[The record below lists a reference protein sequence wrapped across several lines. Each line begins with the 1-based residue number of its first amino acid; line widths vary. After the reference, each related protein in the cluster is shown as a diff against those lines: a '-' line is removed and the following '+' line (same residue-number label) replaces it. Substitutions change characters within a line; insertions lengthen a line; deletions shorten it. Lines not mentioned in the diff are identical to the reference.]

1 MIPLFKNNPS
11 LCSILPPLPFL
22 WQKFEL
28 PFLKKLWIQK
38 ATDLTLS
45 LRLPSY
51 SVRIIGELIQI
62 LNNIT
67 ITPYWMFKQLNPKI
81 KISENM
87 VHSFKK
93 KLSFFIPYINF
104 DSGQVF
110 STSKNVNSK
119 GNRLNFIIE
128 ASELLRQNHRR
139 IDTNT

>member
-11 LCSILPPLPFL
+11 LSSILPPLPFL

-28 PFLKKLWIQK
+28 PFLKKFWIQK

-67 ITPYWMFKQLNPKI
+67 ITPYWMLKQLNPKI

-93 KLSFFIPYINF
+93 SSPFLSLISILILVKFFPHPKT
-104 DSGQVF
+104 SSATLTWAKGCF
-110 STSKNVNSK
+110 SLKIGFLICSNS
-119 GNRLNFIIE
+119 FV
-128 ASELLRQNHRR
+128 
-139 IDTNT
+139 